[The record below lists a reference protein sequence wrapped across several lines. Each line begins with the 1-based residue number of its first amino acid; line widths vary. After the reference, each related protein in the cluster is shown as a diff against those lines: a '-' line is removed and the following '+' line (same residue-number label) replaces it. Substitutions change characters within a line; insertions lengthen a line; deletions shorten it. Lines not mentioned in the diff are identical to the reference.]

1 MKIRLGFV
9 KQGNIKFVGHLDLL
23 RLFQR
28 VIKSADIPIAYSQG
42 FNPHSLLY
50 FAQALS
56 VGITSTGEYM
66 DIQLKEDVS
75 AQWVKDQMNAIL
87 PEGLEI
93 QNVHI
98 LSEESKTCM
107 AVVDAASYEIT
118 IDKHSEDLDFIT
130 NLKDFYNKEEIL
142 VTRISKKKPK
152 TINIKEFI
160 YELVV
165 GENKTYYTIGVTLA
179 TGSRKNL
186 NANLFIESFLDHLEL
201 EREYHIHRTEL
212 FAQIEDRFVSLS
224 KLGV

>member
-1 MKIRLGFV
+1 MKIRLGFS

-66 DIQLKEDVS
+66 DIQLEQDVS
-75 AQWVKDQMNAIL
+75 PEWVKDQINAIL

-93 QNVHI
+93 QRAHI
-98 LSEESKTCM
+98 LTEESKTCM
-107 AVVDAASYEIT
+107 AVVDAASYEI
-118 IDKHSEDLDFIT
+118 IIEKEPEDEDFIT
-130 NLKDFYNKEEIL
+130 KLNEFYNQKEIL
-142 VTRISKKKPK
+142 VTRMSKKKSK
-152 TINIKEFI
+152 IINIKEFI
-160 YELVV
+160 YDLSI
-165 GENKTYYTIGVTLA
+165 GENETHYTLDVTLA

-186 NANLFIESFLDHLEL
+186 NANLFVESFLENHGL
-201 EREYHIHRTEL
+201 EREQHIHRTEL
-212 FAQIEDRFVSLS
+212 FSRQEDKFISLW